1 MSPSRWAAS
10 RRSAK
15 LRPSIRSSRPTCRE
29 FLASE
34 SLMTVSLYSLVPDA
48 KALLELEPE
57 ELAGVLMERLNSLST
72 LEQRQRLN
80 RYSYGHVDTV
90 QEYPPDQQKALSQ
103 ALMEAWVW
111 LEREGLLVPKP
122 GSHGEWM
129 VISRRGQKLQT
140 RDQVDSYRRANRLP
154 RQLLHPRIA
163 QKVWALFLKGDYDTA
178 VFQAFKEVEVEVR
191 KAAKCADADIGVA
204 LMRKAFQKG
213 GPLADATA
221 LEAEQQALAH
231 LFAGAIGSY
240 KNPHSHRSV
249 TIESTE
255 AAEMIVLARHLL
267 GIMDKRLSNDSA
279 ALQAATL
286 GGTHGPL

>member
-48 KALLELEPE
+48 KALLELEAE
-57 ELAGVLMERLNSLST
+57 ELAGVLMEHLNSLST

-140 RDQVDSYRRANRLP
+140 RDLNRTGFPGEL
-154 RQLLHPRIA
+154 
-163 QKVWALFLKGDYDTA
+163 V
-178 VFQAFKEVEVEVR
+178 
-191 KAAKCADADIGVA
+191 
-204 LMRKAFQKG
+204 
-213 GPLADATA
+213 
-221 LEAEQQALAH
+221 
-231 LFAGAIGSY
+231 S
-240 KNPHSHRSV
+240 
-249 TIESTE
+249 
-255 AAEMIVLARHLL
+255 
-267 GIMDKRLSNDSA
+267 
-279 ALQAATL
+279 
-286 GGTHGPL
+286 